1 MKKNEKYVISISL
14 NAISTAYL
22 EAIFN
27 YSDKSTLSSVFRS
40 LVKNNF
46 EDILEAEACYTCLLS
61 AEFDSFPNSQ
71 DFTIQ
76 MDKESLDLLDC
87 LVDETGMSR
96 SAVLRG
102 LVIREF
108 GGLQLALRQSIHQTE
123 IS

>member
-46 EDILEAEACYTCLLS
+46 EDILESEACYTCLLS

>member
-27 YSDKSTLSSVFRS
+27 YSDKPTLSSVFRS

-46 EDILEAEACYTCLLS
+46 EDIIESEACYTCLLS

-71 DFTIQ
+71 DFSIR